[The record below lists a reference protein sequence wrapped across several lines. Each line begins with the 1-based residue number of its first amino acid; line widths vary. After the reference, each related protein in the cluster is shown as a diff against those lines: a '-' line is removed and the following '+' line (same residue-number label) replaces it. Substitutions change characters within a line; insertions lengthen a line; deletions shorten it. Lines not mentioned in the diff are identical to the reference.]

1 MKYSPALYATALY
14 KVLEDNKAAE
24 HKQIFQ
30 NFLKTVK
37 KNGDQSRIDNIVSSF
52 ETMVVRGSG
61 GHVIN
66 IETARELASDLDRS
80 ITKLFSKND
89 VQRRKIN
96 SKLVAGIRIEMDGE
110 RELDLSLATKLRKIF
125 KI

>member
-1 MKYSPALYATALY
+1 MKYSPTLYATALY
-14 KVLEDNKAAE
+14 KVLEDNRAGE

-52 ETMVVRGSG
+52 ETMVVHGSG

-80 ITKLFSKND
+80 ITKLFSERD
-89 VQRRKIN
+89 IQRRKIN

-110 RELDLSLATKLRKIF
+110 KELDLSLATKLRKIF